1 MLKKLLPKVKFSLSK
16 MKSFIV
22 GIIFGGTCVSVGVW
36 IFGYNNIYSGIGIG
50 ALFVVGFLCL
60 VYAYRLHKQENK

>member
-1 MLKKLLPKVKFSLSK
+1 

-36 IFGYNNIYSGIGIG
+36 IFGYNNIYSGIGFG